1 MGRIT
6 KQSEIYRNVTKLR
19 VTGIYK
25 RIKYRISVVQSDK
38 TTKKAEFCVD
48 FLLPKWYP
56 NQALNESG
64 MNKPKDL
71 MRLLAGRQKSA

>member
-1 MGRIT
+1 MPGYLNGSWVAR
-6 KQSEIYRNVTKLR
+6 QN
-19 VTGIYK
+19 
-25 RIKYRISVVQSDK
+25 ISNK
-38 TTKKAEFCVD
+38 FKKCVD
-48 FLLPKWYP
+48 ICRKAWYP